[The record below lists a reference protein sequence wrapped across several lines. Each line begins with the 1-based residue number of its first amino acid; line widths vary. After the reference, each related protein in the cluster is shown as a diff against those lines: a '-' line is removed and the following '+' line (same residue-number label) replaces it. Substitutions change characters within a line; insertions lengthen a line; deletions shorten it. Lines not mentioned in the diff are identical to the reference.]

1 MKKQRIVLASVLK
14 PVDDTRMFEK
24 LGKSLS
30 GNPNYDIFILGY
42 PSKQPPADTKIILLP
57 HTSFVRLSLQ
67 RVLTPL
73 LILKK
78 ISKVRP
84 DVLIV
89 NTHELLIVAV
99 LIRILFGSKIIYDVQ
114 ENYWRNILWTGAF
127 PSLIKP
133 LLAIWVRGKEV
144 LLSRFF
150 HLFFLAEN
158 GFEKEMK
165 FFQNKS
171 VVLENKSILPKG
183 SVRTKSNGMI
193 RLLFSGTISAST
205 GVFEAIDLV
214 TILHQY
220 DQSVRLHII
229 GYCSLPSTLNT
240 VMFAIHDKPFI
251 SLTGGNQLVPHREI
265 ITQIFNSDFGII
277 YYPSSPHTENRIPT
291 KLYEYMSA
299 QLPLLLQNYPPWVTL
314 CDPYQ
319 AAIPIDLHAP
329 IDAPALLQKMKL
341 TDFYPVVPTGVDW
354 SSEEEKLLESINK
367 VLV

>member
-1 MKKQRIVLASVLK
+1 MKKQRIVLASILK

-30 GNPNYDIFILGY
+30 ANSNYEIFILGY
-42 PSKQPPADTKIILLP
+42 PSKQPPSDSKIILLP
-57 HTSFVRLSLQ
+57 HPGFVRLSLK
-67 RVLTPL
+67 RLLMPL

-78 ISKVRP
+78 IYKVKP
-84 DVLIV
+84 DILIV

-99 LIRILFGSKIIYDVQ
+99 LIRIFYGSKIIYDVQ
-114 ENYWRNILWTGAF
+114 ENYWRNILWTDTF
-127 PSLIKP
+127 PSLLKP
-133 LLAIWVRGKEV
+133 LLAIWVRGKEM

-150 HLFFLAEN
+150 HLFFLAEK

-171 VVLENKSILPKG
+171 IVLENKGSLPKG

-205 GVFEAIDLV
+205 GVFEAIDLA
-214 TILHQY
+214 TSLHQH
-220 DQSVRLHII
+220 DQSMRLHII
-229 GYCSLPSTLNT
+229 GYCSLASTLNA
-240 VMFAIHDKPFI
+240 VKFAIQDKPFI
-251 SLTGGNQLVPHREI
+251 SLTGGNQLVPHHEI
-265 ITQIFNSDFGII
+265 ISQIFNSDFGII
-277 YYPSSPHTENRIPT
+277 YYPPSPHTENRIPT

-314 CDPYQ
+314 CDPCR
-319 AAIPIDLHAP
+319 AAIPIDFHRP
-329 IDAPALLQKMKL
+329 IDAPAILKKMRQS
-341 TDFYPVVPTGVDW
+341 DFYPIPPTSVDW
-354 SSEEEKLLESINK
+354 SSEEKKLLESLNE